1 MQDITSEIPALQP
14 SCNQEVIINCRQ
26 QQQHQQQQVSSQPTS
41 VQQQHPRT
49 LTTNNNNN
57 NNINNSSNT
66 ATQQTPLVYPIRNGC
81 STTTTPTACK
91 CDSQKLITR
100 SQSSKV
106 IQDLQPHPLHQLKQ
120 QQSLP
125 TPLHGHVGN
134 HPSNGH
140 PHHHHHHSKSVSIL
154 VYKTLNTV
162 FKSSRKIIV
171 RVCEVASV
179 KKNFNMFKFN
189 KASQQ
194 TRAEARASTCTGH
207 DQFVRPPVSEKKAKN
222 LIKKLNKTNG
232 LKRSNSAIEFDISAM
247 TAANRRHIYS
257 SNRSASSEQENSDQS
272 EHSEKSPLVSARLD
286 SLARLFFSKS
296 MPAETGS
303 RDTLDSVL
311 TTRPNIKY
319 QYSALDSGNGVVER
333 SPRERAAREKALNAT
348 QEWVQQSNGRYEV
361 IAHLDEIGSRHGKNW
376 FLVTDSSVRTDRLMT
391 MLTLPPDCVAFEDLS
406 PNESPKSILMELL
419 GSLHHPYIYP
429 VLDLGFLHISSGNF
443 ACLVTPFNSRGSLK
457 DLIYKAQWN
466 EPWSRKYTRKPNG
479 LPVTQVQRL
488 GRQILEALLFL
499 KERGFPLHGHLHS
512 GNVILQNGA
521 ARLSGLEN
529 GLLGLSSRINA
540 VMWSRSTTDIEN
552 VDIICFGHL
561 LYEMCMGQEMTT
573 PKPSMRVLEME
584 MEHYP
589 QILDVLGLIFEP
601 PNGVCPSVEDLVLC
615 DLFRSIDLR
624 ELRGPCF
631 NTIKPSLSRSTLNLL
646 AAVKKRQCASLG
658 NSFSEASS
666 PCTPPSTPR
675 DRRSG
680 VVPATYEVFRMY

>member
-1 MQDITSEIPALQP
+1 MQDTCSEVNDATAAT
-14 SCNQEVIINCRQ
+14 QEPEPELIINCHRRQYQ
-26 QQQHQQQQVSSQPTS
+26 QQ
-41 VQQQHPRT
+41 
-49 LTTNNNNN
+49 
-57 NNINNSSNT
+57 T
-66 ATQQTPLVYPIRNGC
+66 AKV
-81 STTTTPTACK
+81 
-91 CDSQKLITR
+91 ITR
-100 SQSSKV
+100 SKSSSSPTTNAAV
-106 IQDLQPHPLHQLKQ
+106 HQLKQ

-125 TPLHGHVGN
+125 TPLSHQQHQQQQQQQQQQHPNDHQHHN
-134 HPSNGH
+134 HPH
-140 PHHHHHHSKSVSIL
+140 ASKSVSIL

-171 RVCEVASV
+171 RVCEVASS
-179 KKNFNMFKFN
+179 KKSFTMFKFN
-189 KASQQ
+189 KAAQQ
-194 TRAEARASTCTGH
+194 QRIDNRASAVTGH
-207 DQFVRPPVSEKKAKN
+207 DQFVRPPVPEKKVKH
-222 LIKKLNKTNG
+222 IMKKLHKANG
-232 LKRSNSAIEFDISAM
+232 LKRSNSAIEFDVSAL
-247 TAANRRHIYS
+247 TAANRRQIYS
-257 SNRSASSEQENSDQS
+257 SNRSASSEQDNSDLS

-286 SLARLFFSKS
+286 NLARLFFSKS

-303 RDTLDSVL
+303 RDTIDSVL

-319 QYSALDSGNGVVER
+319 QYSALDSGNGIVER
-333 SPRERAAREKALNAT
+333 SPRERAQRERALNAT
-348 QEWVQQSNGRYEV
+348 QEWIQSANGRYEV

-376 FLVTDSSVRTDRLMT
+376 FLVTDASVRTDRLMT
-391 MLTLPPDCVAFEDLS
+391 LLSLPPDCVAFEDLPPS
-406 PNESPKSILMELL
+406 ESARDILMELL

-429 VLDLGFLHISSGNF
+429 VLDLGFLRNSSNNF

-466 EPWSRKYTRKPNG
+466 EPWARKYTRKPNG
-479 LPVTQVQRL
+479 LPVSQVQRL

-540 VMWSRSTTDIEN
+540 VMWSRSETEIEN

-561 LYEMCMGQEMTT
+561 LYEMCTGQELTT

-584 MEHYP
+584 LQHYP
-589 QILDVLGLIFEP
+589 QIGQILEILGLIFEP
-601 PNGVCPSVEDLVLC
+601 PSGVCPSVEDLVLC

-631 NTIKPSLSRSTLNLL
+631 STIKPSLSRSTLNLL
-646 AAVKKRQCASLG
+646 HAVKKRQCASLG

-666 PCTPPSTPR
+666 PCTPPSTPH
-675 DRRSG
+675 DRRTG
-680 VVPATYEVFRMY
+680 VPPAPYEVFRMY

>member
-1 MQDITSEIPALQP
+1 
-14 SCNQEVIINCRQ
+14 
-26 QQQHQQQQVSSQPTS
+26 
-41 VQQQHPRT
+41 
-49 LTTNNNNN
+49 
-57 NNINNSSNT
+57 
-66 ATQQTPLVYPIRNGC
+66 
-81 STTTTPTACK
+81 
-91 CDSQKLITR
+91 
-100 SQSSKV
+100 
-106 IQDLQPHPLHQLKQ
+106 
-120 QQSLP
+120 
-125 TPLHGHVGN
+125 
-134 HPSNGH
+134 
-140 PHHHHHHSKSVSIL
+140 
-154 VYKTLNTV
+154 
-162 FKSSRKIIV
+162 
-171 RVCEVASV
+171 
-179 KKNFNMFKFN
+179 MFKFN
-189 KASQQ
+189 KASNQ

-286 SLARLFFSKS
+286 SLARIFFSKS

-333 SPRERAAREKALNAT
+333 SPRERAQREKALNAT
-348 QEWVQQSNGRYEV
+348 QEWVQQSSGRYEV

-658 NSFSEASS
+658 HSFSEASS

-680 VVPATYEVFRMY
+680 VVPSTYEVFRMF

>member
-1 MQDITSEIPALQP
+1 MQDITSEIPTLQP

-26 QQQHQQQQVSSQPTS
+26 QQQQQLQQQHQPPPPTQPPQQQQQP
-41 VQQQHPRT
+41 PRSFT
-49 LTTNNNNN
+49 VNNNNN
-57 NNINNSSNT
+57 NST
-66 ATQQTPLVYPIRNGC
+66 AQQTPLVYPIRNGGC
-81 STTTTPTACK
+81 STTTPTACK

-100 SQSSKV
+100 SQSTKV

-134 HPSNGH
+134 HPANGH

-189 KASQQ
+189 KASNQ

-257 SNRSASSEQENSDQS
+257 
-272 EHSEKSPLVSARLD
+272 
-286 SLARLFFSKS
+286 
-296 MPAETGS
+296 
-303 RDTLDSVL
+303 
-311 TTRPNIKY
+311 RPNIKY

-333 SPRERAAREKALNAT
+333 SPRERAQREKALNAT
-348 QEWVQQSNGRYEV
+348 QEWVQQSSGRYEV

-658 NSFSEASS
+658 HSFSEASS

-680 VVPATYEVFRMY
+680 VVPSTYEVFRMF